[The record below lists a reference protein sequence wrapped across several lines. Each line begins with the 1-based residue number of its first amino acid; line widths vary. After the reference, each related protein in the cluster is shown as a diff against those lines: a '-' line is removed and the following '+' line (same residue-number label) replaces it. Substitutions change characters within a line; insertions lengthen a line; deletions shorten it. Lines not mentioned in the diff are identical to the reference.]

1 MVNELMAKRQ
11 TKTADS
17 LPLVALDLGSDS
29 VRAMAARRI
38 APDLFQIL
46 GVEERSQKAGNLCV
60 EQGIITQSSNAGYV
74 IAEVLKLLANRIG
87 VDELPT
93 AFLSVGGQSM
103 QIVAVHSKRDQ
114 ARKKE
119 ISQQLLDE
127 MEQECK
133 EKIEMRNPEVAVLGL
148 VPSYFKLDG
157 VEQDELPGP
166 EQRAALV
173 EAHYIAFYG
182 RKVIDTQLQKSFSQA
197 ARSIEHAFVRPEC
210 LLSAFATC
218 DGNQVLMNGCAVLD
232 MGAQTTSLTV
242 YKGGQYL
249 LNKVVPKGG
258 YHISRMLEQQGM
270 SFATA
275 EVLKKQF
282 GCASP
287 DLVQKNVRLRV
298 PAAPEI
304 GGDMIIASQELAEA
318 IELKLKEILAPLLE
332 ELQKVE
338 SRIRTLYITGGAS
351 MMAGMEDYIQSLT
364 PVRVQYGAH
373 NLLLHRDTDEKYLSP
388 QYTSLV
394 GTILLGQDY
403 RDNHKNQLVR
413 QPGFFDRMKE
423 STLDMFIDQQ

>member
-1 MVNELMAKRQ
+1 MARRQ
-11 TKTADS
+11 AQIADS
-17 LPLVALDLGSDS
+17 LPLVAIDLGSDS

-38 APDLFQIL
+38 APDLFQVL
-46 GVEERSQKAGNLCV
+46 GVEERPQKMGNVCV

-93 AFLSVGGQSM
+93 AFISVGGQSM
-103 QIVAVHSKRDQ
+103 QIVAVHSRRDQ

-119 ISQQLLDE
+119 ISQELLDG

-133 EKIEMRNPEVAVLGL
+133 EKIESRNPDVAVLGL
-148 VPSYFKLDG
+148 VPSFFKLDG
-157 VEQDELPGP
+157 VEQDDTPSP

-182 RKVIDTQLQKSFSQA
+182 RKAIDTQLQKAFSQA
-197 ARSIEHAFVRPEC
+197 ARSIEHAFVRPET

-218 DGNQVLMNGCAVLD
+218 DGNHVLMDGCAVLD
-232 MGAQTTSLTV
+232 FGAQTTTLTA

-275 EVLKKQF
+275 ERLKKEY
-282 GCASP
+282 GYAAPSY
-287 DLVQKNVRLRV
+287 VNRNVRLRV
-298 PAAPEI
+298 PACPEI
-304 GGDMIIASQELAEA
+304 GGDMLISATELAEA
-318 IELKLKEILAPLLE
+318 IELKLQEILAPLME
-332 ELQKVE
+332 ELKKVE
-338 SRIRTLYITGGAS
+338 DRISAIYITGGGS
-351 MMAGMEDYIQSLT
+351 MLMGMDDYIQSLT
-364 PVRVQYGAH
+364 PLKVQYGAH
-373 NLLLHRDTDEKYLSP
+373 NLLLHRDTEEKYLSP
-388 QYTSLV
+388 AYTSLV

-403 RDNHKNQLVR
+403 RDSHKDQLVR
-413 QPGFFDRMKE
+413 KPGFFDRFKE

>member
-1 MVNELMAKRQ
+1 MARRQ
-11 TKTADS
+11 TQTADS

-46 GVEERSQKAGNLCV
+46 GVEERPQKVGNICI
-60 EQGIITQSSNAGYV
+60 EQGIITQSSSAGYV

-93 AFLSVGGQSM
+93 AFISVGGQSM
-103 QIVAVHSKRDQ
+103 QIVAVHSRRDQ

-119 ISQQLLDE
+119 ISQALLDE
-127 MEQECK
+127 MERECK
-133 EKIEMRNPEVAVLGL
+133 EKIELRNPDAAVLGL

-157 VEQDELPGP
+157 VEQDELPTA

-182 RKVIDTQLQKSFSQA
+182 RKVMDTQLQKSFSQA
-197 ARSIEHAFVRPEC
+197 GRSIEHAFVRPET

-218 DGNQVLMNGCAVLD
+218 DGNHVLMNGCAVLD
-232 MGAQTTSLTV
+232 MGAQTTTLTV

-258 YHISRMLEQQGM
+258 YHITRMLEQQGIG
-270 SFATA
+270 FATA
-275 EVLKKQF
+275 EVLKKKF

-287 DLVQKNVRLRV
+287 AYVDKNVRLRV

-304 GGDMIIASQELAEA
+304 GGEMIISSTELAEA
-318 IELKLKEILAPLLE
+318 IELKLHEILSPLMD
-332 ELQKVE
+332 ELKIVE
-338 SRIRTLYITGGAS
+338 GRISTLYITGGGS
-351 MMAGMEDYIQSLT
+351 MMAGMADYIQAQT
-364 PVRVQYGAH
+364 TARVQYGAH
-373 NLLLHRDTDEKYLSP
+373 NLLLHRDTEEKYLSP

-403 RDNHKNQLVR
+403 RDSHKNQPVR
-413 QPGFFDRMKE
+413 KPGFFDRVKE
-423 STLDMFIDQQ
+423 STLDMFIDQN

>member
-1 MVNELMAKRQ
+1 MARKQ
-11 TKTADS
+11 AQTADS
-17 LPLVALDLGSDS
+17 LPLVAIDMGSDS

-46 GVEERSQKAGNLCV
+46 GVEERPQKLGNVCV

-119 ISQQLLDE
+119 ISQALLDE
-127 MEQECK
+127 MERECK
-133 EKIEMRNPEVAVLGL
+133 EKIELRNPEVAVLGL
-148 VPSYFKLDG
+148 VPSYFILDG
-157 VEQDELPGP
+157 VEQDDTPRP
-166 EQRAALV
+166 DQRAALV

-182 RKVIDTQLQKSFSQA
+182 RKTMDTQLQKAFSQA
-197 ARSIEHAFVRPEC
+197 ARSIEHVFVRPEC

-218 DGNQVLMNGCAVLD
+218 DGNHVLANGCAVLD
-232 MGAQTTSLTV
+232 MGAQTTSLTA

-249 LNKVVPKGG
+249 INKVVPKGG
-258 YHISRMLEQQGM
+258 YHITRMLEQQGM

-275 EVLKKQF
+275 EVLKKKY

-287 DLVQKNVRLRV
+287 KYVTKNVRLRV
-298 PAAPEI
+298 PASAEI
-304 GGDMIIASQELAEA
+304 GGDMVIASQELAEA
-318 IELKLKEILAPLLE
+318 IELKLREILAPLLE
-332 ELQKVE
+332 ELRKVE
-338 SRIRTLYITGGAS
+338 SRITMLYITGGGS
-351 MMAGMEDYIQSLT
+351 MMAGMAEYIQSQTTAL
-364 PVRVQYGAH
+364 VQYGAH
-373 NLLLHRDTDEKYLSP
+373 NLLLHRDTDEQYLSP

-403 RDNHKNQLVR
+403 RDTHKNQPVR
-413 QPGFFDRMKE
+413 KPGFFDRFKE
-423 STLDMFIDQQ
+423 TTLDMFIDQQ

>member
-1 MVNELMAKRQ
+1 MARRQ

-17 LPLVALDLGSDS
+17 LPLVAIDMGSDS

-46 GVEERSQKAGNLCV
+46 GVEERPQKLGNVCV

-87 VDELPT
+87 EDELPT

-114 ARKKE
+114 ARRKE
-119 ISQQLLDE
+119 ISQELLDE

-133 EKIEMRNPEVAVLGL
+133 EKIELRNPEVAVLGL

-157 VEQDELPGP
+157 VEQDELPTP

-173 EAHYIAFYG
+173 EAHYMAFYG
-182 RKVIDTQLQKSFSQA
+182 RKAIDTQLQKAFSQA
-197 ARSIEHAFVRPEC
+197 GRSIEHAFVRPEA

-218 DGNQVLMNGCAVLD
+218 DGNHVLMNGCAVLD
-232 MGAQTTSLTV
+232 LGAQTTSLTV

-275 EVLKKQF
+275 EVLKKKF
-282 GCASP
+282 GYASP
-287 DLVQKNVRLRV
+287 AYIQKTVRLRV
-298 PAAPEI
+298 PASQEI
-304 GGDMIIASQELAEA
+304 GGDLVIASQELAEV
-318 IELKLKEILAPLLE
+318 IELKLQEILSPLLE
-332 ELQKVE
+332 ELKKVE
-338 SRIRTLYITGGAS
+338 DRITTLYITGGGS
-351 MMAGMEDYIQSLT
+351 MLQGLAEYLQSQT
-364 PVRVQYGAH
+364 KVRVQYGAH

-403 RDNHKNQLVR
+403 RDSHKNQLVR
-413 QPGFFDRMKE
+413 KPGFFEKVKE
-423 STLDMFIDQQ
+423 STLDMFIDQN

>member
-1 MVNELMAKRQ
+1 MARKQ
-11 TKTADS
+11 KQTADQ
-17 LPLVALDLGSDS
+17 LPLVALDMGSDS
-29 VRAMAARRI
+29 VRALAARRI

-46 GVEERSQKAGNLCV
+46 GVEERPQKLGNLCV

-93 AFLSVGGQSM
+93 AFISVGGQSM

-114 ARKKE
+114 ARRKE

-127 MEQECK
+127 MEVECK
-133 EKIEMRNPEVAVLGL
+133 EKIESRNPEVAVLGL
-148 VPSYFKLDG
+148 VPSYYILDG
-157 VEQDELPGP
+157 VEQDETPSP

-182 RKVIDTQLQKSFSQA
+182 RKAIDTQLEKSFSQA
-197 ARSIEHAFVRPEC
+197 GRSIEHAFVRPEC

-218 DGNQVLMNGCAVLD
+218 DGNHVLMNGCAVLD
-232 MGAQTTSLTV
+232 FGAQTTSLSV

-249 LNKVVPKGG
+249 INKVVPKGG
-258 YHISRMLEQQGM
+258 YHISRMLEQQGL

-287 DLVQKNVRLRV
+287 AYLEKNVRLRV
-298 PAAPEI
+298 PASPEM
-304 GGDMIIASQELAEA
+304 GGDIVIAAQELAEA
-318 IELKLKEILAPLLE
+318 IELKLHEILAPLME
-332 ELQKVE
+332 ELKKVE
-338 SRIRTLYITGGAS
+338 TRISTLYITGGGS
-351 MMAGMEDYIQSLT
+351 MMQGMAEYVQSLT
-364 PVRVQYGAH
+364 SVKVQYGAH

-388 QYTSLV
+388 QYTSLI

-403 RDNHKNQLVR
+403 RDTHKNQLVR
-413 QPGFFDRMKE
+413 KPGFFDRFKE
-423 STLDMFIDQQ
+423 STLDMFIDQN

>member
-1 MVNELMAKRQ
+1 MARRQ

-46 GVEERSQKAGNLCV
+46 GVEERPQKLGNVCV

-114 ARKKE
+114 ARRKE
-119 ISQQLLDE
+119 ISQELLDG

-133 EKIEMRNPEVAVLGL
+133 EKIELRNPDVAVLGL
-148 VPSYFKLDG
+148 VPSFFKLDG
-157 VEQDELPGP
+157 VEQDEMPTP

-182 RKVIDTQLQKSFSQA
+182 RKAIDTQLQKSFSQA

-232 MGAQTTSLTV
+232 FGAQTTTLTV

-258 YHISRMLEQQGM
+258 YHITRMLEQQGM
-270 SFATA
+270 SFTTA
-275 EVLKKQF
+275 EVLKKQY

-287 DLVQKNVRLRV
+287 EVVQQHVRLRV

-304 GGDMIIASQELAEA
+304 GGDMIIASHELAEA
-318 IELKLKEILAPLLE
+318 IELKLQEILAPLME
-332 ELQKVE
+332 ELRKVE
-338 SRIRTLYITGGAS
+338 GRVQTLYITGGAS
-351 MMAGMEDYIQSLT
+351 MLTGMEEYIQSQTGL
-364 PVRVQYGAH
+364 RVQYGAH

-413 QPGFFDRMKE
+413 QPGFFDRFKE
-423 STLDMFIDQQ
+423 GTLDMFIDQN